1 MAKTSIGRRAAW
13 AKQARSMAVKR
24 GAQTL
29 KNHLA
34 ESPMKTPVFRAF
46 SPKMQTEVSS
56 GVQGFSH
63 DGKCL

>member
-1 MAKTSIGRRAAW
+1 MAA
-13 AKQARSMAVKR
+13 KR

-29 KNHLA
+29 KKHLA